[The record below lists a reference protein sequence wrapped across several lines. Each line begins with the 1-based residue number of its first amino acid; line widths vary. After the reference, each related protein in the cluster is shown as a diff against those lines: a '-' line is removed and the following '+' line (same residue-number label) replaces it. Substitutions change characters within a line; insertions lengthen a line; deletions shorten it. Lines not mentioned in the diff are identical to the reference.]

1 MTTATAPKKHRAVDR
16 VALLEAQVVKL
27 TASAI
32 QGVKDSQALDA
43 AGARINELTDQVS
56 ALQRAVDELT
66 AERDQLAA
74 DLANARAVTVPPMH
88 RDTSNGADQATT
100 PWGLDVSDL
109 RDRFEAGTP
118 VRLGASP
125 LADTEPVPRIGVA

>member
-88 RDTSNGADQATT
+88 RDTSDRADQATA
-100 PWGLDVSDL
+100 PYGIWVGPLW
-109 RDRFEAGTP
+109 EA
-118 VRLGASP
+118 LGAQ
-125 LADTEPVPRIGVA
+125 GVAS